1 MWKPDPRGL
10 RDFVTFALGALT
22 FAHQVVVAAS
32 PQPLLVGASLVLMG
46 VPGRPVTVAWLI
58 GGTAGTIAATLFL
71 RAIGAA

>member
-46 VPGRPVTVAWLI
+46 VPGA
-58 GGTAGTIAATLFL
+58 L
-71 RAIGAA
+71 RIDRNRDGE